1 MLNTLEIYKPNRVVN
16 DKCVLKML
24 PRLTKRATM
33 LGQASS
39 PSSSMIESIFDGKIF
54 FSYVF
59 STKHSI
65 TVRILGYE
73 I

>member
-1 MLNTLEIYKPNRVVN
+1 
-16 DKCVLKML
+16 
-24 PRLTKRATM
+24 M

-39 PSSSMIESIFDGKIF
+39 HSSSMIESIFHGKIF

-73 I
+73 ILHKLLCFMVLSHNHYSEKRN